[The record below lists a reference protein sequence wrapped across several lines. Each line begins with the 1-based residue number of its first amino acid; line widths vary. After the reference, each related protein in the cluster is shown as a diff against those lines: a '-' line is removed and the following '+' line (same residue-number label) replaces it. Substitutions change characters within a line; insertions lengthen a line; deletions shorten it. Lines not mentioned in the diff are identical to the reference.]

1 MPSRPMISAI
11 PTSPLHQDL
20 SLASGMAAINLILG
34 LIRLL
39 PSAVSACPP
48 VVTSSLT
55 YRECVI
61 TSVDVVAFKE
71 RPNHVRV
78 GRRGGRRARPLQ
90 SASAAGG
97 EGRLACRS
105 PLLAAPDLWLWGC
118 YSCSSWLCLLL
129 FCCCRKCACFVFR
142 ICVLIYFFPGNL
154 MSTAAFG
161 GIYSSCRGRER
172 HSGSSSGLCSSCLAG
187 L

>member
-118 YSCSSWLCLLL
+118 YSCSSWLSSFVLLLSEMCLLRLSYLCIDL
-129 FCCCRKCACFVFR
+129 FF
-142 ICVLIYFFPGNL
+142 
-154 MSTAAFG
+154 
-161 GIYSSCRGRER
+161 SSEFNEHRSLWGDIQ
-172 HSGSSSGLCSSCLAG
+172 
-187 L
+187 

>member
-20 SLASGMAAINLILG
+20 SLASGTAAINLILG

-97 EGRLACRS
+97 GGALGMSLAITRRPRFMALGLLFLFFVALSSFVLLLSEMCLLRLSHLCIDLFFSSEFNEHRS
-105 PLLAAPDLWLWGC
+105 LWGD
-118 YSCSSWLCLLL
+118 
-129 FCCCRKCACFVFR
+129 
-142 ICVLIYFFPGNL
+142 IQ
-154 MSTAAFG
+154 
-161 GIYSSCRGRER
+161 
-172 HSGSSSGLCSSCLAG
+172 
-187 L
+187 